1 MCEHLKNTAVTI
13 KDDEKLIRQVA
24 TVSANNDA
32 ELGNI
37 VLEAFKQ
44 VKYQGLVTFKESN
57 TPNTYLEVVEGIKYD
72 TGVTSPYFIPIGF
85 KKLTL
90 HKPYVLVTN
99 KYISGYEDFGKG
111 VVIFCNVCLKTT
123 IKILVIVCKD
133 NGQVFGKN
141 YCS

>member
-1 MCEHLKNTAVTI
+1 MCEHLKNTAVPV

-57 TPNTYLEVVEGIKYD
+57 TPNTYLEVVEGIK
-72 TGVTSPYFIPIGF
+72 
-85 KKLTL
+85 
-90 HKPYVLVTN
+90 
-99 KYISGYEDFGKG
+99 
-111 VVIFCNVCLKTT
+111 
-123 IKILVIVCKD
+123 
-133 NGQVFGKN
+133 
-141 YCS
+141 